1 MRNRRSLLVGA
12 LGVML
17 GALSPR
23 LAAGQAAVSPL
34 GWAPGRPAVEAAYTR
49 LRLDGDGRSPA
60 ADGVGA
66 RLMWNL
72 APGSARDAGLR
83 ARTDLGL
90 YSAFTP
96 RQAPGVG
103 PSFSALAAGVA
114 ADVRPFAAPLLG
126 RVDPFVTVGAGV
138 LRTNVAGARPV
149 AGAPSPL
156 LADSRTAF
164 TLTPG
169 VGVRVP
175 LTPRLA
181 AQGDLRNFMTFRDG
195 TRHNVAFGA
204 GLRLG
209 F

>member
-17 GALSPR
+17 GALPAR
-23 LAAGQAAVSPL
+23 PAAGQTAVPPL
-34 GWAPGRPAVEAAYTR
+34 GWAAGRPAVEAAYTR
-49 LRLDGDGRSPA
+49 LRLDGQGGSPA

-72 APGSARDAGLR
+72 APDRTREAGLR
-83 ARTDLGL
+83 ARTDLGV
-90 YSAFTP
+90 YTAFTP
-96 RQAPGVG
+96 RQAPSAG
-103 PSFSALAAGVA
+103 PSFSAFAAGVA
-114 ADVRPFAAPLLG
+114 ADVRPFAAPLFG
-126 RVDPFVTVGAGV
+126 RVDPFVTVGSGV
-138 LRTNVAGARPV
+138 LRASAAGTGPA

-156 LADSRTAF
+156 LADTRAAF

-175 LTPRLA
+175 LTPGLA
-181 AQGDLRNFMTFRDG
+181 LQGDLRNFMTFRDG

-209 F
+209 I